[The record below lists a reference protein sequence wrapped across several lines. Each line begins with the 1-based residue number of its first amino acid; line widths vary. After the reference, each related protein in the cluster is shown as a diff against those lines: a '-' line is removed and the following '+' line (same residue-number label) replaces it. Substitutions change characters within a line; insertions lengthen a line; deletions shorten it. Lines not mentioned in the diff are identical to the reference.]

1 MYAPT
6 LSPLKHSLH
15 PFFNSP
21 SIRSK
26 KKRLHRRRGSKKV
39 RTNSSKTLFE
49 ESVTNFKTHLLK
61 RGYPENFIKT
71 TLSEVTFEDRNQAF
85 RQKQNREILP
95 FVTQYHPAV
104 PYVKPILTKSWH
116 FIISYKRG
124 RSLKEILV
132 RGNL

>member
-6 LSPLKHSLH
+6 LSPLKHSPH
-15 PFFNSP
+15 PFFNPP

-26 KKRLHRRRGSKKV
+26 KRLYQRRDSKKL
-39 RTNSSKTLFE
+39 RTNASKTLFE
-49 ESVTNFKTHLLK
+49 ESVTNFETHLLE

-85 RQKQNREILP
+85 RQKQKKIVP

-104 PYVKPILTKSWH
+104 PYLKPVLTKSWH